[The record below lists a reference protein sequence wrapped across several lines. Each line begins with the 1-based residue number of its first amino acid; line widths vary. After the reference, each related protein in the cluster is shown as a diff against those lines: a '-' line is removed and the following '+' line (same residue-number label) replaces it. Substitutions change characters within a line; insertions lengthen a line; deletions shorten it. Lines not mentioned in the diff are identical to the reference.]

1 MIGYMSLEE
10 QVDNDFLRAHHRALF
25 RRLAARIHRKK
36 RESALL
42 AFEET
47 RRERR
52 ADNRFYVGRREVE
65 VSKIVGSVN
74 RHQEFDRGFMPA
86 KARMAERWKRVD
98 RAFYRGVELQPVRLY
113 KLGDVYFVEDG
124 NHRVSVARYQGVEWI
139 DAYVTEFYPRF
150 HADVEHGNKVLGMAA

>member
-1 MIGYMSLEE
+1 M
-10 QVDNDFLRAHHRALF
+10 
-25 RRLAARIHRKK
+25 
-36 RESALL
+36 
-42 AFEET
+42 
-47 RRERR
+47 
-52 ADNRFYVGRREVE
+52 E

-139 DAYVTEFYPRF
+139 DAYVTEFYPRLY
-150 HADVEHGNKVLGMAA
+150 ADVEHGNKVLGMAA